1 MTSIAIPAPILRH
14 LRCAVLSEL
23 GAVAS
28 LIGQASMELE
38 KEKHPELF
46 EEPVVHLDAYRALL
60 DVIAW
65 GEPSEEQ
72 VLEIDLDAHRWALV
86 TALQARLEIERDYL
100 QVSPRAKRAEKH
112 KQAERNIGEIE
123 AFLAASELAGCL

>member
-1 MTSIAIPAPILRH
+1 MNIAILAPNVRL

-46 EEPVVHLDAYRALL
+46 EQPVEHLDAYRALL

-65 GEPSEEQ
+65 GEPPEERG
-72 VLEIDLDAHRWALV
+72 LEIDLDAHRWALV
-86 TALQARLEIERDYL
+86 TALEARLEVERDYL
-100 QVSPRAKRAEKH
+100 QVSPRIKRAQKHEQAKR
-112 KQAERNIGEIE
+112 NISEIE
-123 AFLAASELAGCL
+123 AFLATDGLAGRQ

>member
-1 MTSIAIPAPILRH
+1 MNIAISAPIVRL
-14 LRCAVLSEL
+14 LRCAALSEL

-46 EEPVVHLDAYRALL
+46 EQPVEHLDAYRALL

-65 GEPSEEQ
+65 GEPPQETE
-72 VLEIDLDAHRWALV
+72 VEIDLDVHRWALV
-86 TALQARLEIERDYL
+86 TALEARLEIERDYL
-100 QVSPRAKRAEKH
+100 RISPRIKHAEMHQQAK
-112 KQAERNIGEIE
+112 RNIGEIE
-123 AFLAASELAGCL
+123 VFLAASKLAARQ

>member
-1 MTSIAIPAPILRH
+1 MTRIAVPALIVRL

-65 GEPSEEQ
+65 GEPPEEHA
-72 VLEIDLDAHRWALV
+72 LEIDLDAHRWALV
-86 TALQARLEIERDYL
+86 TALEARLEIERDYL
-100 QVSPRAKRAEKH
+100 RVSPRIKRAEKH
-112 KQAERNIGEIE
+112 KQAERNISEIE
-123 AFLAASELAGCL
+123 VFLTTSELAGCQ